1 MEALKAQAVCARTYI
16 LKCSKSKYKKYN
28 AIADDSTSYQVYN
41 RIGENNKTKKAAK
54 ATNGIVMTY
63 ENELINAY
71 YFSTS
76 CGYTTDYRIWGK
88 EKKLY
93 LQGTNLTKNKTDII
107 EEKNF
112 KKIITKKKKWEKR

>member
-1 MEALKAQAVCARTYI
+1 
-16 LKCSKSKYKKYN
+16 
-28 AIADDSTSYQVYN
+28 
-41 RIGENNKTKKAAK
+41 
-54 ATNGIVMTY
+54 MTY

-107 EEKNF
+107 EEKTS
-112 KKIITKKKKWEKR
+112 KK

>member
-1 MEALKAQAVCARTYI
+1 MTVHLIRYI
-16 LKCSKSKYKKYN
+16 TELAKIIK
-28 AIADDSTSYQVYN
+28 Q
-41 RIGENNKTKKAAK
+41 KKAAK

-88 EKKLY
+88 EKSYTFKERI
-93 LQGTNLTKNKTDII
+93 LQ
-107 EEKNF
+107 
-112 KKIITKKKKWEKR
+112 KIKQILLKKKTSKNNNKKYKIV

>member
-1 MEALKAQAVCARTYI
+1 
-16 LKCSKSKYKKYN
+16 
-28 AIADDSTSYQVYN
+28 
-41 RIGENNKTKKAAK
+41 
-54 ATNGIVMTY
+54 MTY

-112 KKIITKKKKWEKR
+112 KKIITKNIKSYEEI